1 MKRIYGSL
9 ELGGARNFHDI
20 FLCDEA
26 PVDGANP
33 SIYFHQRR
41 NEKEEINSRL
51 SFVKGIS
58 EILSLM
64 RKSFDNRICRGFIG
78 YYTKVESP
86 CKRYTQMLLFFY
98 FSGHPSSLLRSSNFY
113 IPTLLSFQQTK
124 NIYAVLRRRLT

>member
-33 SIYFHQRR
+33 SIHFHQRR
-41 NEKEEINSRL
+41 NEKEEINSGL

-78 YYTKVESP
+78 YYTKVEAP
-86 CKRYTQMLLFFY
+86 VRDTLMLLFSIF
-98 FSGHPSSLLRSSNFY
+98 LIILRACCDPRTFIFQRCSNFSKQK
-113 IPTLLSFQQTK
+113 TSMLF
-124 NIYAVLRRRLT
+124 